1 MQNRPARPDTA
12 CSGRAVLRTRVA
24 AVVAGAALLTSLGAG
39 CSGGAKPADAQSL
52 LSSAKATLDS
62 ASSAHFTLSSANA
75 TTSGGTT
82 ITGGEGDLQRPD
94 KLKGSLNVVV
104 HGVTASVQ
112 VVAVGNQ
119 VYAEL
124 PFTTK
129 FSKIDPS
136 AFGLGNPS
144 QLIDPSQ
151 GLSSL
156 LSSAT
161 GANVTGQQRINGELV
176 DEVSATIPGASVP
189 VLPDANPSAPV
200 QLVAAIDPSS
210 HQLRR
215 VTLTGPFVKAGV
227 SSTFT
232 LTLTS
237 YGEDVQITLPSAS

>member
-1 MQNRPARPDTA
+1 MQNGPATTDVAPRVSA
-12 CSGRAVLRTRVA
+12 GFRIRAAAAALSAVLLAT
-24 AVVAGAALLTSLGAG
+24 LGAG
-39 CSGGAKPADAQSL
+39 CSGGGKPANAQSL
-52 LSSAKATLDS
+52 LNSAKATLDG
-62 ASSAHFTLSSANA
+62 ASSAHFTLSSTNA

-82 ITGGEGDLQRPD
+82 ITGGEGDVQRPD

-104 HGVTASVQ
+104 HGVTASVH

-151 GLSSL
+151 GLSSV

-161 GANVTGQQRINGELV
+161 GAKVTGQERINGELV
-176 DEVSATIPGASVP
+176 DDVSATIPGSSVP

-215 VTLTGPFVKAGV
+215 VTLTGPFVRA
-227 SSTFT
+227 STASTFT

-237 YGEDVQITLPSAS
+237 YDEDVQITLPSAS